1 MICEQV
7 VQNSTSSGNWT
18 SIKLQWRA
26 PNSTKAGN
34 ITFRLVSTL
43 MDKTGQN
50 LGIICYSNIVVQ
62 CEKGK
67 GKGPFLCQFKL
78 TDKPEPISALIFTQP
93 ITEFV

>member
-1 MICEQV
+1 MIFMMICEQV

-43 MDKTGQN
+43 MDKTRLN
-50 LGIICYSNIVVQ
+50 LGIICYTNIVEQ

-67 GKGPFLCQFKL
+67 GKDPF
-78 TDKPEPISALIFTQP
+78 
-93 ITEFV
+93 FVSVTCNSV